1 MLIIGIDP
9 GISGSICFFQDG
21 KIIDVV
27 EMPTMTEGKKN
38 KKQVNGSQI
47 FNEISD
53 RIRKLDKRDIKEIIE
68 QVSAMPGQGVTS
80 MFNFG
85 QSFGILKGICSAMQL
100 PMYFVRP
107 AKWKKYF
114 NLINSEKD
122 ASRTRAIEIFPY
134 FSGQLSRKK
143 DSNKADAILIAS
155 FYYETYKIEEQKK
168 NTRQIHDTFKCE
180 VLNMEADIASQAVG
194 LGTNTD
200 FSLISLFLRADII
213 VKSVIIILIV
223 CSIYSWAV
231 IIDKFRLFKK
241 INKSSDDFEEKFWDS
256 KSAETFY
263 NSLPAK
269 VDDPMAIVFK
279 DTMESLLKKKFKSN
293 LSEKMSTFLEVG
305 IEKQMSKID
314 KGFTFLATVGSTA
327 PFIGLFGTVWG
338 IMNSFQSIAI
348 SRNTSLAIVAPG
360 IAEALFATA
369 LGLLA
374 AIPAVVAYNKFNTD
388 SQKYS
393 QKLENFSKRFLTII

>member
-47 FNEISD
+47 FNEILF
-53 RIRKLDKRDIKEIIE
+53 RIKKLDKKDVKVIIE

-100 PMYFVRP
+100 SMYFVRP

-155 FYYETYKIEEQKK
+155 FYYETYKTEE
-168 NTRQIHDTFKCE
+168 
-180 VLNMEADIASQAVG
+180 
-194 LGTNTD
+194 
-200 FSLISLFLRADII
+200 
-213 VKSVIIILIV
+213 
-223 CSIYSWAV
+223 
-231 IIDKFRLFKK
+231 
-241 INKSSDDFEEKFWDS
+241 
-256 KSAETFY
+256 
-263 NSLPAK
+263 
-269 VDDPMAIVFK
+269 
-279 DTMESLLKKKFKSN
+279 
-293 LSEKMSTFLEVG
+293 
-305 IEKQMSKID
+305 
-314 KGFTFLATVGSTA
+314 
-327 PFIGLFGTVWG
+327 
-338 IMNSFQSIAI
+338 
-348 SRNTSLAIVAPG
+348 
-360 IAEALFATA
+360 
-369 LGLLA
+369 
-374 AIPAVVAYNKFNTD
+374 
-388 SQKYS
+388 
-393 QKLENFSKRFLTII
+393 

>member
-47 FNEISD
+47 FNEISF
-53 RIRKLDKRDIKEIIE
+53 RIKKLDKKDVKVIIE

-122 ASRTRAIEIFPY
+122 ASRTRAIEVFPY

-143 DSNKADAILIAS
+143 DSNKADAILTAS
-155 FYYETYKIEEQKK
+155 FYYETYKTEE
-168 NTRQIHDTFKCE
+168 
-180 VLNMEADIASQAVG
+180 
-194 LGTNTD
+194 
-200 FSLISLFLRADII
+200 
-213 VKSVIIILIV
+213 
-223 CSIYSWAV
+223 
-231 IIDKFRLFKK
+231 
-241 INKSSDDFEEKFWDS
+241 
-256 KSAETFY
+256 
-263 NSLPAK
+263 
-269 VDDPMAIVFK
+269 
-279 DTMESLLKKKFKSN
+279 
-293 LSEKMSTFLEVG
+293 
-305 IEKQMSKID
+305 
-314 KGFTFLATVGSTA
+314 
-327 PFIGLFGTVWG
+327 
-338 IMNSFQSIAI
+338 
-348 SRNTSLAIVAPG
+348 
-360 IAEALFATA
+360 
-369 LGLLA
+369 
-374 AIPAVVAYNKFNTD
+374 
-388 SQKYS
+388 
-393 QKLENFSKRFLTII
+393 